1 MYIKFLIASS
11 IFAGI
16 CFGIGAF
23 VCTLVM
29 LGKVRALSDA
39 YEERDRAK
47 QEQLDAYEALT
58 EALESKT
65 EKLERALKQE
75 RRARLEQRKQIA
87 LLKERLGLP
96 THRDGWVGEYEG
108 ERIATPSSG
117 MVRNDNW
124 EDDGR

>member
-1 MYIKFLIASS
+1 MYIKFLIGSI

-47 QEQLDAYEALT
+47 QEQIDAYKELT
-58 EALESKT
+58 EALESKAV
-65 EKLERALKQE
+65 KLEQALKQE
-75 RRARLEQRKQIA
+75 RRFRLEQRRSVH
-87 LLKERLGLP
+87 E
-96 THRDGWVGEYEG
+96 
-108 ERIATPSSG
+108 
-117 MVRNDNW
+117 
-124 EDDGR
+124 